1 MGPCRVRQLTA
12 DMTQNA
18 AEDTAQDTTTNP
30 NRNPSTI
37 PGTATNT
44 WDATGPSDTSGMTV
58 VVTGATGRT
67 GGRVASAARAAGLT
81 VRAASRATGFD
92 WRDRSTWAETLRCAE
107 AAYLVFPTDVGSP
120 EATRA
125 VGEIAREAVL
135 LGVRRL
141 VLLSA
146 RGEERARPTED
157 ALRESGADW
166 TIVRASW
173 FSQNFSEGPLVEE
186 LRLSG
191 GLVFPA
197 AEGVREPFIDV
208 RDIADVVVAAL
219 TSGDRYVRR
228 EIDVTGPRLVAWGGA
243 VAEIAAAAG
252 RELSYR
258 AVPTREYREHLV
270 GFGVPGEEADFL
282 VELFEE
288 LLDGHNAQLTDGVR
302 QVVGREPR
310 DFAEFAKEAAAA
322 GTWG

>member
-1 MGPCRVRQLTA
+1 MGQYGVRQLTEG
-12 DMTQNA
+12 MTHNA

-30 NRNPSTI
+30 NPNP
-37 PGTATNT
+37 
-44 WDATGPSDTSGMTV
+44 TSGMTV

-92 WRDRSTWAETLRCAE
+92 WRDRSTWAGTLRGAE
-107 AAYLVFPTDVGSP
+107 AAYLAFPTDVGSP

-125 VGEIAREAVL
+125 VGEISREAVS

-166 TIVRASW
+166 TIVQASW

-197 AEGVREPFIDV
+197 AAGVREPFIDV

-228 EIDVTGPRLVAWGGA
+228 EIEVTGPRLVAWGEA
-243 VAEIAAAAG
+243 VAEIAAATG
-252 RELSYR
+252 RELAYR

-302 QVVGREPR
+302 QVLGREPR

-322 GTWG
+322 GTWE

>member
-1 MGPCRVRQLTA
+1 
-12 DMTQNA
+12 MTQSA
-18 AEDTAQDTTTNP
+18 AGNTARNTTT
-30 NRNPSTI
+30 STTTSAKVDAARDAS
-37 PGTATNT
+37 GT
-44 WDATGPSDTSGMTV
+44 TV

-67 GGRVASAARAAGLT
+67 GGRVAEAARAAGLT

-92 WRDRSTWAETLRCAE
+92 WRERSTWPETLRGAR

-125 VGEIAREAVL
+125 VGEIAREAVS

-146 RGEERARPTED
+146 RGEERARPTEE

-166 TIVRASW
+166 TIVRAAW
-173 FSQNFSEGPLVEE
+173 FAQNFSEGPLAEE
-186 LRLSG
+186 VRLSG

-208 RDIADVVVAAL
+208 RDVADVVVAAL
-219 TSGDRYVRR
+219 TSGDRYAGR
-228 EIDVTGPRLVAWGGA
+228 EIEVTGPRLVAWGAA
-243 VAEIAAAAG
+243 VAEIAAATG

-258 AVPTREYREHLV
+258 AVPAREYRDHLV

-302 QVVGREPR
+302 QVLGRAPR
-310 DFAEFAKEAAAA
+310 DFAAFVKEAAAA
-322 GTWG
+322 GVWG